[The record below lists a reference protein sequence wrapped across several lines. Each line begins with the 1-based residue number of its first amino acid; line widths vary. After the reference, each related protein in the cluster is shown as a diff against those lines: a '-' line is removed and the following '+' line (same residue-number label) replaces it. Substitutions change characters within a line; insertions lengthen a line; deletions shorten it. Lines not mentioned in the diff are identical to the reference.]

1 MERGRAGSASLRSTT
16 SPPSFSS
23 PSFSFSFFSFP
34 SSSSFSSSPSSSSP
48 SRGPAAPGPWKRSRR
63 MAAGSAGDS
72 RAGAIQDVRG
82 DDATTVRRRRERPP
96 RGVPAPLG
104 GPTNGSA
111 EQEGRPRTR
120 SRHDSAGAM
129 VELRGSVRGKRCS
142 AAPRPAAACPVP
154 RGCRAVRGRRRRGTA
169 VGPVRPHQNPVGPPE
184 RELSRPP
191 SLQSGT
197 AGL

>member
-120 SRHDSAGAM
+120 SRHDGAGAM

-142 AAPRPAAACPVP
+142 AAPRP
-154 RGCRAVRGRRRRGTA
+154 RRRLPRASGVPGGQGKAAQGHRRRPRPSPIRIQSVLRRG
-169 VGPVRPHQNPVGPPE
+169 N
-184 RELSRPP
+184 
-191 SLQSGT
+191 
-197 AGL
+197 